1 MIGIQTDKD
10 ELLIDGTIKCESEED
25 YYMILDELYRDRR
38 EEIENEN
45 FDWCSDRNKR
55 KYPLCR
61 CYGTWNCS
69 RKDRVDFGRV

>member
-1 MIGIQTDKD
+1 MIGIQVDED

-45 FDWCSDRNKR
+45 FDCSYRNKR
-55 KYPLCR
+55 KNPLCR
-61 CYGTWNCS
+61 CYGTWNCF
-69 RKDRVDFGRV
+69 RKVRMDFGRV

>member
-1 MIGIQTDKD
+1 MNIIQVDKD

-45 FDWCSDRNKR
+45 FD
-55 KYPLCR
+55 
-61 CYGTWNCS
+61 
-69 RKDRVDFGRV
+69 